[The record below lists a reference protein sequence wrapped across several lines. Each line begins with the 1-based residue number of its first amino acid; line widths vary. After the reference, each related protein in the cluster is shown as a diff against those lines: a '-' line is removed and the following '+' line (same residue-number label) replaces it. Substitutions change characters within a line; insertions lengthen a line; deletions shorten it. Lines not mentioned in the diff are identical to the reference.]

1 MPRYFW
7 LKYDG
12 KIVEEITRKKY
23 QRLMQKPA
31 SYKHK
36 FAIVDRN
43 WLGLIN
49 CPWIRLDVLKQVLEA
64 CS

>member
-31 SYKHK
+31 SYK
-36 FAIVDRN
+36 
-43 WLGLIN
+43 
-49 CPWIRLDVLKQVLEA
+49 
-64 CS
+64 